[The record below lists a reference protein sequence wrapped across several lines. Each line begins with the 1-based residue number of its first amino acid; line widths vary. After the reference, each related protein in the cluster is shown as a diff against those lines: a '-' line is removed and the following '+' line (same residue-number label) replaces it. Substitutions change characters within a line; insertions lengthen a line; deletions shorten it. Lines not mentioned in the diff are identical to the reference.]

1 MTIAVSSAHSHSI
14 PSLRVLLAAFIVT
27 FGFFIGVAPD
37 AAITQGLREAPSQL
51 SIFYGVLSSLFIA
64 VHAVLIKISLPY
76 AGNSTIQLAYWQN
89 LGSAIFLAPFIL
101 FQGEFTEL
109 FQLYHNPDWNAK
121 VFVWGSLV
129 TGVFGFLLCVAGL
142 LSIKVTSPV
151 THMFSSVSLSLL
163 RICSMRAL
171 ANLSVPIPALVPLS
185 CCGMCPSLDNYS
197 RPRAQPF
204 KHFSASGCST
214 TSYRR
219 KWCFADPSH
228 PFILRTSFRTS
239 IPPNTALRISFHL
252 YLGII
257 TIPIALPHAT
267 TLLPFPDS
275 LPFRYRTASSL
286 D

>member
-171 ANLSVPIPALVPLS
+171 TNLSFSIPALVPLW
-185 CCGMCPSLDNYS
+185 CCGMCSY
-197 RPRAQPF
+197 
-204 KHFSASGCST
+204 ST
-214 TSYRR
+214 TILGRALSHSNTPRR
-219 KWCFADPSH
+219 LAVQRPPIDVSGVLRIPHTLSSFAPLSGRL
-228 PFILRTSFRTS
+228 F
-239 IPPNTALRISFHL
+239 PPNTALRISSHL

-257 TIPIALPHAT
+257 TIPIALPNAT